1 MDEILKYHHSN
12 ESYLAVL
19 FGGTVTL
26 TVLFNVVLTFFNLS
40 VEKTLNVKCDDS
52 NEGYAV
58 LSFLHSIQCKYN
70 EYSSL
75 SN

>member
-58 LSFLHSIQCKYN
+58 LSFLDSIQCKYN

>member
-1 MDEILKYHHSN
+1 MKSLSTTIQMKATWQYFSV
-12 ESYLAVL
+12 VL
-19 FGGTVTL
+19 L